1 MNIDTWYMN
10 IQRLG
15 NTYGAYPA
23 IADQRPSYSDLLKQ
37 HCDYKLSENY
47 NKILEKTTNSL
58 TV

>member
-1 MNIDTWYMN
+1 MN